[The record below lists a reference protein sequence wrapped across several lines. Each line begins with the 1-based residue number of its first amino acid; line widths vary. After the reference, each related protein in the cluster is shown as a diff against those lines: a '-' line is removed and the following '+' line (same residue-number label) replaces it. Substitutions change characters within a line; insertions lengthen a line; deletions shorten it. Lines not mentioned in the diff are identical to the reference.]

1 MSALRRLADRMK
13 KFEVALRQED
23 REALA
28 RAAHACRVQA
38 FRVLDAIDAMEQKR
52 LGELRPEQHDAP
64 T

>member
-1 MSALRRLADRMK
+1 
-13 KFEVALRQED
+13 
-23 REALA
+23 
-28 RAAHACRVQA
+28 VQA